1 MVGTIIII
9 LLALFL
15 LGLIG
20 RLVTRTY
27 PRTGSWL
34 HTLLVIAVILI
45 SLALFGMI

>member
-9 LLALFL
+9 LLVLFL

-34 HTLLVIAVILI
+34 HTLLIIAVLFIGLE
-45 SLALFGMI
+45 LFGVI